1 MRKPGRPKRIP
12 QPEEFGQ
19 MLTIEEAGSC
29 LGLSYQQMRRAVY
42 DHNIPTL
49 KFGRVQKIS
58 RAVINRILDA
68 GEFSAGRKEDARDAG
83 DDRKFTGRSALDAY
97 LSRSVHGFAGNNGT
111 GGRSAAVGGKA

>member
-12 QPEEFGQ
+12 SPEEFGQ

-42 DHNIPTL
+42 DHDIPTL

-68 GEFSAGRKEDARDAG
+68 GEFSAGRKEDVKDAG
-83 DDRKFTGRSALDAY
+83 DDRRFTGRSALDAY
-97 LSRSVHGFAGNNGT
+97 LSRAVHGSARNDVA
-111 GGRSAAVGGKA
+111 GGRSAAVGGKT